1 MLSNIPKVSRI
12 SFVNNEFLPHQ
23 NCMVHI
29 EDRGFQFADGVYE
42 VILFKNNKLI
52 DADAHLSRLDRSLSG
67 LKIINNF
74 SKEFLIDVAVK
85 LFKYNDLKEGI
96 IYLQITRGCT
106 ARFPSIPKD
115 IQPTIV
121 ATVSPLKKT
130 NETEFNNG
138 YTAIIEPD
146 LRWHRCNLKTT
157 SLIASS
163 LVNQKAKD
171 MGFDDAIMFREGL
184 DITEAS
190 YANVFM
196 VDNDHNLITRQADNL
211 VLCGITRNR
220 MIELAKINNI
230 KVQERLFK
238 IKDLLQAKEIFLTSS
253 SLIIRP
259 VVKVNYRNNDYQIFN
274 GQVGDI
280 AKRLRQYYQDFINS

>member
-1 MLSNIPKVSRI
+1 MLSNTDKNSRT

-29 EDRGFQFADGVYE
+29 EDRGFQFADGAYE

-52 DADAHLSRLDRSLSG
+52 DVDAHLERLDNSLSA

-74 SKEFLIDVAVK
+74 SKEFLIDIAIK
-85 LFKYNDLKEGI
+85 LFKDNNLKEGT
-96 IYLQITRGCT
+96 IYLQITRGC
-106 ARFPSIPKD
+106 APRFLSVPKN

-121 ATVSPLKKT
+121 ATVSPLKESD
-130 NETEFNNG
+130 ETEFNNG
-138 YTAIIEPD
+138 YSAIIEPD

-171 MGFDDAIMFREGL
+171 MGFDDAIMFRGEL

-190 YANVFM
+190 YANVFI
-196 VDNDHNLITRQADNL
+196 VDNDNNLITRQADNL
-211 VLCGITRNR
+211 ILCGITRNR

-259 VVKVNYRNNDYQIFN
+259 VTKVNYQNIDHQISN

-280 AKRLRQYYQDFINS
+280 ARKLRQYYQDFINS